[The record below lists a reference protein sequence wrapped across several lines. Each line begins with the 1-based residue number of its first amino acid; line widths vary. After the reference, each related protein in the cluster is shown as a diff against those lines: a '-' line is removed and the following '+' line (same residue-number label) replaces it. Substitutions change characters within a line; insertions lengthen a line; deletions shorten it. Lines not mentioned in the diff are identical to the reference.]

1 MSNPNPNPNPNPN
14 LLLQGGEVCVEAL
27 GVHAALR
34 AVAARRVRVGEGD
47 GAHPMGHL
55 VRVRLRVRLTPRV
68 SLGCVPIGHTRT
80 RFLPR
85 IWSGLG

>member
-55 VRVRLRVRLTPRV
+55 VRVRLRVRVR
-68 SLGCVPIGHTRT
+68 C
-80 RFLPR
+80 
-85 IWSGLG
+85 